1 VSQLASCSNFDLL
14 RTSNPHQLHKKH
26 NRDEESIIINEMSS
40 SVREF
45 MNDNQKMDEEPHRNS
60 LDVGKVLPE
69 LESSAASP
77 VPLADKELGTVPP
90 LQS

>member
-1 VSQLASCSNFDLL
+1 
-14 RTSNPHQLHKKH
+14 
-26 NRDEESIIINEMSS
+26 MSS